1 MTVAKD
7 SPMSSWPE
15 EEQMLNRFR
24 EWLDTTRAESG
35 VLAGDDP
42 AKLSA
47 EIRAVGLFDVVEA
60 FTALRQEVKLQT
72 KSSRT
77 VQDCADSAIT
87 ALETAIER
95 FNSVEAKEL
104 SAARAAVMPLV
115 KTIAELRESVD
126 RGRTVLERSAAR
138 VTEETRTRFVNWLD
152 EECGREAWWRRWII
166 RRFRQ
171 ALESRWE
178 QQLREIHNP
187 LCESLVDGYKLIQQR
202 LDRAM
207 HEHEIRRIECVGRPV
222 DLLCMNVVDLVVDPG
237 RPPGIV
243 VDDVRPGYYWKTEVV
258 RFAEV
263 RATTQTK

>member
-1 MTVAKD
+1 
-7 SPMSSWPE
+7 MSTWPE
-15 EEQMLNRFR
+15 EEQILNRFR
-24 EWLDTTRAESG
+24 EWLDTTHAETG
-35 VLAGDDP
+35 VLAVDDP
-42 AKLSA
+42 TTLSA
-47 EIRAVGLFDVVEA
+47 EVRTVGLFDVVEA

-77 VQDCADSAIT
+77 VQDCADSVIT

-104 SAARAAVMPLV
+104 SAARAAVVPLI

-126 RGRTVLERSAAR
+126 RGRTVLERAAAR
-138 VTEETRTRFVNWLD
+138 VTDDTRMRFVHWLD
-152 EECGREAWWRRWII
+152 EECSREAWWKRWII
-166 RRFRQ
+166 RRFRR

-178 QQLREIHNP
+178 QQLREIHKP
-187 LCESLVDGYKLIQQR
+187 LCESLVDGYRLIQQR

-207 HEHEIRRIECVGRPV
+207 QEHEIRRIECVGRPV
-222 DLLCMNVVDLVVDPG
+222 DLLSMNVIDLIEDAG

-243 VDDVRPGYYWKTEVV
+243 VEDVRPGYYWKTEVV

-263 RATTQTK
+263 RATTQRK

>member
-1 MTVAKD
+1 
-7 SPMSSWPE
+7 MSTWPE

-24 EWLDTTRAESG
+24 EWLDTTHAEMG
-35 VLAGDDP
+35 VLAAEDP
-42 AKLSA
+42 TQVSA
-47 EIRAVGLFDVVEA
+47 EVRSVGLFDVVEA

-77 VQDCADSAIT
+77 VQDCADSAIV

-95 FNSVEAKEL
+95 FNGVEAKEM
-104 SAARAAVMPLV
+104 SAARAAVIPLV

-126 RGRTVLERSAAR
+126 RGRTVIERAAAQ
-138 VTEETRTRFVNWLD
+138 VSDETRTRFVNWL
-152 EECGREAWWRRWII
+152 EEESNREPWWRRWII
-166 RRFRQ
+166 RRFRR

-178 QQLREIHNP
+178 QQLREVHKP

-207 HEHEIRRIECVGRPV
+207 QEHEIRRIECVGRPV
-222 DLLCMNVVDLVVDPG
+222 DLQCMTVIDITEDSG

-243 VDDVRPGYYWKTEVV
+243 VEDVRPGYYWKTEVV

-263 RATTQTK
+263 RAATQPK